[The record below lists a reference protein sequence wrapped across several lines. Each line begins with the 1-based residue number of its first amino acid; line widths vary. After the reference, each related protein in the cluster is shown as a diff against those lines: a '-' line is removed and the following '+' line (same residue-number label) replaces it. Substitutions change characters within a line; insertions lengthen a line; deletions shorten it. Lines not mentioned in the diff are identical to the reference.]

1 MACPIQAF
9 GEKENKMSVPRE
21 FRAFVSSELG
31 CLPGEIVCLTAD
43 RSGTMGSFLSKKGVT
58 SGSTYTSIALAEDSL
73 TTGRNDTILVTP
85 ESHAWRGDADATATA
100 LTWDKTNTHI
110 IGLSPTSKAGYNRAR
125 FSHSGYTMANF
136 ITVSG
141 ADNCFK
147 NVRFMHGSSTGGAS
161 DLTCAIVSGDGNRFE
176 NVSFAGPNDAT
187 QAATAGYLGV
197 RVSGSHNYF
206 KGCMFGSVNDIDRS
220 AANAILSFDAAC
232 GAWNIFE
239 DCVFRSRSGGGQ
251 ATAYFINDKVTD
263 TVVDCTALFL
273 NCQFIHSGT
282 ALTLAIAKAANASRS
297 LYFDNRCTFT
307 NVTDVVAD
315 AREAEVIWGVAG
327 VDSNSAAI
335 GDRLYAGIARSVM
348 HTS

>member
-1 MACPIQAF
+1 
-9 GEKENKMSVPRE
+9 MSVPRD
-21 FRAFVSSELG
+21 FKQFVSASFG
-31 CLPGEIVCLTAD
+31 FPVGEIACLAASRTSTMGTYLTA
-43 RSGTMGSFLSKKGVT
+43 KGVT
-58 SGSTYTSIALAEDSL
+58 SGSIYTSIYQAENSR
-73 TTGRNDTILVTP
+73 TTGRNDVVLVTP
-85 ESHAWRGDADATATA
+85 ESHAWRGDADATAAA
-100 LTWDKTNTHI
+100 LTWDKSNTHVL
-110 IGLSPTSKAGYNRAR
+110 GMSPTSKAGYNRAR

-136 ITVSG
+136 MTVSG

-147 NVRFMHGSSTGGAS
+147 NIRFMHGSSTGGAS
-161 DLTCAIVSGDGNRFE
+161 DITCVTVSGDGNRFE

-187 QAATAGYLGV
+187 QAASANYLGV
-197 RVSGSHNYF
+197 SLSGSHNYF

-220 AANAILSFDAAC
+220 AANTLLNLTTGC

-282 ALTLAIAKAANASRS
+282 ALTLAIAKAANTSRS

-307 NVTDVVAD
+307 NVTDIVAD
-315 AREAEVIWGVAG
+315 ARNAEVIWGAAG
-327 VDSNSAAI
+327 SSPDGSALNDKLYLGI
-335 GDRLYAGIARSVM
+335 GQTPI
-348 HTS
+348 HTA